1 MEENQL
7 SQNNALSS
15 DEPELTS
22 DNSNENKAEGAN
34 KEKEGKSNDSSAL
47 ILGKF
52 KSADELTKAYQ
63 QLEKLQGSQ
72 SAELGSLREQIRG
85 MNDIQSV
92 VEKLG
97 IILDKKN
104 TLQEA
109 SQKYKEYFDDP
120 SFRNLAKEAYLAL
133 GENFDAEKLINL
145 VENYV
150 SARIFA
156 YEKSKTA
163 KTETKEAIG
172 EMQFDKNE
180 TKTKT
185 PVKKSIQQMTPKE
198 LDALLDEMI

>member
-22 DNSNENKAEGAN
+22 DNSNENKAEGAD

>member
-22 DNSNENKAEGAN
+22 DNSNENKAEGAD

-72 SAELGSLREQIRG
+72 STELGSLREQIRE

-172 EMQFDKNE
+172 AMQFDKNE

>member
-22 DNSNENKAEGAN
+22 DNSNENKAEEAN